1 MKLASLK
8 GGRDGR
14 LIVVSRDLARAA
26 DASAVAPTLR
36 EALDDWA
43 AAEPRLQ
50 EIANSLE
57 AGRIAHGPFDPKKCA
72 APLPR
77 SFGWADGSAYVN
89 HVALV
94 RKSRGAEVPPTFWT
108 DPLMYRGAS
117 DEFIGPCDPIRAAD
131 TAWGIDLEAE
141 VAVVVTDVPQG
152 ATPAQTAPL
161 IRLFMLVN
169 DVSLRNLIPASSPR
183 ALASCRV
190 RDRPHSR
197 RSRSPRTN
205 WARPSTARRC
215 ICRCS
220 ARSTVSRS
228 AGRTPAST

>member
-14 LIVVSRDLARAA
+14 LVVVSRDLTRAA
-26 DASAVAPTLR
+26 DAAAVAPTLR
-36 EALDDWA
+36 DALDDWT

-50 EIANSLE
+50 EIADSLE
-57 AGRIAHGPFDPKKCA
+57 AGRIAHVPFDPQQCA

-94 RKSRGAEVPPTFWT
+94 RKSRGAEVPATFWT

-117 DEFIGPCDPIRAAD
+117 DEFIGPCDPIRAAAP
-131 TAWGIDLEAE
+131 AWGIDLEAE
-141 VAVVVTDVPQG
+141 VGVVVSDVPLS
-152 ATPAQTAPL
+152 APPAAAGSH

-169 DVSLRNLIPASSPR
+169 D
-183 ALASCRV
+183 
-190 RDRPHSR
+190 
-197 RSRSPRTN
+197 
-205 WARPSTARRC
+205 
-215 ICRCS
+215 
-220 ARSTVSRS
+220 
-228 AGRTPAST
+228 